1 MVRVTYPTPWT
12 VELERFVAGD
22 PDHPDD
28 YGNAS
33 DGYEPAR
40 TEPVYGWA
48 PVATDEVNGSR
59 NLSTADLALYAPPGF
74 SCSARDRVTLEG
86 RTYEVQGE
94 VEDFGKGPF
103 GFVPGVRVA
112 LTRSEAT

>member
-1 MVRVTYPTPWT
+1 MTYPTPWT
-12 VELERFVAGD
+12 VEVESYAGTTD
-22 PDHPDD
+22 DD
-28 YGNAS
+28 YGNATAS
-33 DGYEPAR
+33 YTDPR

-48 PVATDEVNGSR
+48 PAGTDEVTVSR
-59 NLSTADLALYAPPGF
+59 NLSTADMALYAPPGF
-74 SCSARDRVTLEG
+74 ACSSRDRVTIEG

-112 LTRSEAT
+112 LTRSEAS